1 MTVAGGMTR
10 RGALLF
16 ATMCV
21 IWGIPYLLIKV
32 AVRELSPS
40 MLVFTR
46 TGAAALLLL
55 PLAASRGELRP
66 VARRWLPLLAFAAVE
81 IAVPWLLLSTAE
93 QRLSSSLSGLLIAAV
108 PLVGAVIAWLTGRS
122 EQLGLRNL
130 AGLGL
135 GVVGVGALVGLD
147 VKGASAGALAEMA
160 LVVVGY
166 AVGPVILSRFLS
178 DLPALGVI
186 ALSLGVTTL
195 VYAPIAGFQL
205 PAGFPAGRVIASV
218 AALAVV
224 CTALAFLLFFALIAE
239 IGPVRATV
247 ITYVNPAVAGV
258 LGVAVLGEAFTAGMG
273 IGFALILAGSLLA
286 THRRRPER
294 APVLV
299 VAEREA
305 EAATVCEG

>member
-1 MTVAGGMTR
+1 MTR

-40 MLVFTR
+40 MLVFSR

-66 VARRWLPLLAFAAVE
+66 VLHRWLPLLAFAAIEV
-81 IAVPWLLLSTAE
+81 AVPWLLLSSAE
-93 QRLSSSLSGLLIAAV
+93 RRLSSSLAGLLIAAV
-108 PLVGAVIAWLTGRS
+108 PLVGAVATWLSGRS
-122 EQLGLRNL
+122 EELGASNMVGLALGL
-130 AGLGL
+130 A
-135 GVVGVGALVGLD
+135 GVGALVGLD
-147 VKGASAGALAEMA
+147 VSGAGAAPLAEMA

-166 AVGPVILSRFLS
+166 ALGPIVLSRFLS

-186 ALSLGVTTL
+186 ALALGATAL
-195 VYAPIAGFQL
+195 AYAPIAAMEWPSEPPSG
-205 PAGFPAGRVIASV
+205 AVIASLL
-218 AALAVV
+218 ALALV

-247 ITYVNPAVAGV
+247 ITYVNPAVAAV
-258 LGVAVLGEAFTAGMG
+258 LGVAVLGEPFGAGMG
-273 IGFALILAGSLLA
+273 IGFGLILAGSLLA
-286 THRRRPER
+286 TRRRTRERRGLPLPGEPE
-294 APVLV
+294 P
-299 VAEREA
+299 EA
-305 EAATVCEG
+305 VTVCEP